1 MSYRQRD
8 SLASYN
14 RITTTTTT
22 TTAAVATTT
31 TTTTATTTTAIV
43 ITTTIITTIII
54 TTIVITIDVQTW
66 EMFIDMYDII
76 IMNAMHKISIHVIF
90 EY

>member
-14 RITTTTTT
+14 RITTTTITTITT
-22 TTAAVATTT
+22 TTTSTTT
-31 TTTTATTTTAIV
+31 TTTSTIV
-43 ITTTIITTIII
+43 ITTTTFA
-54 TTIVITIDVQTW
+54 IVITIDIQTW

-76 IMNAMHKISIHVIF
+76 ITNAMHKISIHVIF